1 MQLLNRSS
9 RFGEYAYTDVSVGFF
24 EKAREK
30 FDFAEKH
37 MRFAKLD
44 LEVDPELQGFEKG
57 TYDVIMYVGLPFCC
71 QIPICAPCQKAQSSL
86 TCRFDTCAYN

>member
-1 MQLLNRSS
+1 MHLTDSPF

-44 LEVDPELQGFEKG
+44 LELDPELQGFEKG
-57 TYDVIMYVGLPFCC
+57 TYDVIMYVNLSLSRW
-71 QIPICAPCQKAQSSL
+71 KQSSSL
-86 TCRFDTCAYN
+86 SRDPNSLCQGFETH